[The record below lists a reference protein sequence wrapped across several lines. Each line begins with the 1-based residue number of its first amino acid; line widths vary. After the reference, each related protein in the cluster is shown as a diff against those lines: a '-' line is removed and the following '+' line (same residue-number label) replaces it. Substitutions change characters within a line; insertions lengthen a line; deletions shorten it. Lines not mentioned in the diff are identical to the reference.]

1 MTTAATNPW
10 TRSSPFLPHC
20 QPRYVHLN
28 NPENVMQ
35 TNPSAA
41 PSPHPA
47 ALPILHQL
55 ITTLF
60 HAAPPALHSQIHQIL
75 RYLGK
80 SA

>member
-1 MTTAATNPW
+1 MTTAHPW

-28 NPENVMQ
+28 NPQNAMP
-35 TNPSAA
+35 TNPSP
-41 PSPHPA
+41 PST
-47 ALPILHQL
+47 ALATLHHL
-55 ITTLF
+55 IATLLT
-60 HAAPPALHSQIHQIL
+60 AAPPALHPQIQQIL